1 MSCYNNIKWSIKD
14 AGTYRNKNVFL
25 FWWIWSPAILGHH
38 GKNLLENGLTSK
50 TFSVGYVQTPNPHEL
65 LVNLEKLRK
74 ELSEDEYLSGIP
86 SIKTV

>member
-1 MSCYNNIKWSIKD
+1 MQEPIETKMYFYFDES
-14 AGTYRNKNVFL
+14 G
-25 FWWIWSPAILGHH
+25 SPVILGHH

>member
-1 MSCYNNIKWSIKD
+1 MSNISLENKTIFVTGA
-14 AGTYRNKNVFL
+14 AGFIGSFL
-25 FWWIWSPAILGHH
+25 C
-38 GKNLLENGLTSK
+38 KNLLENGLTSK

>member
-1 MSCYNNIKWSIKD
+1 MQEPIETKMYFYFDES
-14 AGTYRNKNVFL
+14 G
-25 FWWIWSPAILGHH
+25 SPAILGHH
-38 GKNLLENGLTSK
+38 GKNLLESK